1 MAVFCDGAVQL
12 EESGILVNIHYLFD
26 LFVFMLLY
34 TLDMWG
40 STPLGADVDQGW
52 VWFAG
57 LVSANKDR
65 KLDVKVGFKL
75 VG

>member
-34 TLDMWG
+34 TLCGEAHLWALMLTRGG
-40 STPLGADVDQGW
+40 SGLL
-52 VWFAG
+52 VW
-57 LVSANKDR
+57 SM
-65 KLDVKVGFKL
+65 
-75 VG
+75 